1 MARAWWWEK
10 TVEHLYVRRILS
22 DAAFTI
28 PLDGDV
34 ETGVGDLITADHVG
48 CTLIEF
54 KKDRGTIARE
64 MEKYKLTPAQREAA
78 GGHYAKAVQLL
89 SPKLFSLPGALAH
102 YIVFGAATPTED
114 DRGQL
119 VLRHRQY
126 GNLSDAAG
134 DYLRSQESLHRA
146 KAVDLLAY
154 MAALSKCRQEDM
166 TSMGGMVFVGVGATT
181 VASMTLTQFVVEFA
195 RVKGLI
201 QSQSHSPPQ
210 PTPAPTR
217 RYEGPSLGR

>member
-1 MARAWWWEK
+1 M
-10 TVEHLYVRRILS
+10 
-22 DAAFTI
+22 D
-28 PLDGDV
+28 
-34 ETGVGDLITADHVG
+34 
-48 CTLIEF
+48 
-54 KKDRGTIARE
+54 
-64 MEKYKLTPAQREAA
+64 KYKLTPAQREAA

-102 YIVFGAATPTED
+102 FIVFGAATPSD
-114 DRGQL
+114 DGRGQL

-126 GNLSDAAG
+126 GDLSDSAG
-134 DYLRSQESLHRA
+134 DHLGSQESLHRA
-146 KAVDLLAY
+146 KAVDLLTY

-181 VASMTLTQFVVEFA
+181 VASMTLTEFVVEWA

-201 QSQSHSPPQ
+201 QSHLPPQ

>member
-22 DAAFTI
+22 DAAFSI

-34 ETGVGDLITADHVG
+34 EAGVGDLITADHVG

-54 KKDRGTIARE
+54 KKDKGTVARE
-64 MEKYKLTPAQREAA
+64 LDKYKLTPAQREAA

-89 SPKLFSLPGALAH
+89 SPKLLSLPGALAH
-102 YIVFGAATPTED
+102 YIIFGEATPCYGGG
-114 DRGQL
+114 GQL

-126 GNLSDAAG
+126 GDLTDAAG
-134 DYLRSQESLHRA
+134 DHLGTHESLHRA
-146 KAVDLLAY
+146 KALELLAY
-154 MAALSKCRQEDM
+154 MVALSKCRQKDL
-166 TSMGGMVFVGVGATT
+166 TSMGGMVFVGVGATSI
-181 VASMTLTQFVVEFA
+181 AAMTLTEFVIECA
-195 RVKGLI
+195 RAKGLI
-201 QSQSHSPPQ
+201 QSQSPPQ
-210 PTPAPTR
+210 PTPPPTR